1 MIQMLLTAR
10 DFEQISTDFTRTLRE
25 ILDQYSET
33 FGGIDMRK
41 LKIDRV
47 IYNGPATIVFWNDGA
62 KTVVKCSENDVYDA
76 EKGLAMAV
84 VKRVYG
90 SNFKKLFKNLV
101 AERYGNE
108 PCQE

>member
-1 MIQMLLTAR
+1 
-10 DFEQISTDFTRTLRE
+10 
-25 ILDQYSET
+25 
-33 FGGIDMRK
+33 MRK

-62 KTVVKCSENDVYDA
+62 KTIVKCSENDAYDA

-90 SNFKKLFKNLV
+90 NNFKKLFKNLV

>member
-1 MIQMLLTAR
+1 
-10 DFEQISTDFTRTLRE
+10 
-25 ILDQYSET
+25 
-33 FGGIDMRK
+33 MRK

-47 IYNGPATIVFWNDGA
+47 VYNGPATIVFWNDGA
-62 KTVVKCSENDVYDA
+62 KTIVKCSENDVYDA